1 MTCFRD
7 YSRGVYATRRPF
19 RDSQVRTY
27 SGIDGRVV
35 VRGTRPGESRAERRE
50 ALRRAFHGRPVPP
63 EGPGAPGHLR
73 QGGKAPTLGFCRD
86 CRKGRHFRPFAK
98 VRWRRFSAPFGP
110 EVSEN
115 THSATGA
122 QIRSTMDRSRR
133 TIVRIPLSLPHQGL
147 TAKIRGPRR

>member
-1 MTCFRD
+1 MPHVGPSEIHRFEPIVASTAEWCSGGRD
-7 YSRGVYATRRPF
+7 P
-19 RDSQVRTY
+19 
-27 SGIDGRVV
+27 
-35 VRGTRPGESRAERRE
+35 ESRAEGRE
-50 ALRRAFHGRPVPP
+50 ALRRAFHSRPVPP
-63 EGPGAPGHLR
+63 QGPGAPGHLR

-86 CRKGRHFRPFAK
+86 CRKGRHFRPFEGKMEAL
-98 VRWRRFSAPFGP
+98 FGPFGP
-110 EVSEN
+110 EASEN